1 MGLPPPYTPPLIP
14 LAVIKNWPVTEC
26 EGILVR
32 EARHVQLFQIERTP
46 SAYDVIDLEGYRIA
60 DRIAYRT
67 SDIDIRDMRYGDMIR
82 IYRMFAELSTL
93 DVRSG

>member
-46 SAYDVIDLEGYRIA
+46 SAYDVIDLEGSGYIGS
-60 DRIAYRT
+60 DRI
-67 SDIDIRDMRYGDMIR
+67 SDIGYRYTRYAIWGYDTYIP
-82 IYRMFAELSTL
+82 
-93 DVRSG
+93 DVC